1 MLEATRNSQKSQA
14 QEQHILVIDDHE
26 CGVFALDAATYSI
39 GRDTS
44 NAIVLNDES
53 VSRRHALLLRMP
65 IPGENRYRYRLIDG
79 NSLGDPSTNGTIV
92 NGTSSQSHELV
103 KGDSIQFGKNSF
115 CTYLII
121 SGEESEMS
129 NYLASAEFQSIKANL
144 VDPKAT
150 IAADMSEEMDQLEPQ
165 QNVDIWLE
173 NPIEP
178 EQEDAT
184 IIFSKNSAARKVAFT
199 RAAPVSK
206 PSFVQQHWL
215 KIVLAAGISVMVM
228 GVGFWHRNQ
237 TSEPAPVESNVTAPE
252 S

>member
-1 MLEATRNSQKSQA
+1 MLEATRDPQKSQA

-39 GRDTS
+39 GRDTN

-129 NYLASAEFQSIKANL
+129 SYLASAEFQSIKAGL

-165 QNVDIWLE
+165 HNADIWLK

-184 IIFSKNSAARKVAFT
+184 TIFSKQSAARKAASTQV
-199 RAAPVSK
+199 APVSRS
-206 PSFVQQHWL
+206 SFVQQHWL
-215 KIVLAAGISVMVM
+215 KIALFAGIGAMVM
-228 GVGFWHRNQ
+228 SVGLWQLHQ
-237 TSEPAPVESNVTAPE
+237 TSEPAPIESNVTAPE

>member
-1 MLEATRNSQKSQA
+1 MLEATQDRHKPQA

-39 GRDTS
+39 GRDAN

-92 NGTSSQSHELV
+92 NGTSCQSHELV

-121 SGEESEMS
+121 SGEETEMS
-129 NYLASAEFQSIKANL
+129 SYLASAEFQSIKAGL

-150 IAADMSEEMDQLEPQ
+150 VAVNMSEDVDSPEPP
-165 QNVDIWLE
+165 NGDDIWLE
-173 NPIEP
+173 DPIQP
-178 EQEDAT
+178 EYADET
-184 IIFSKNSAARKVAFT
+184 IIFSKQSAVRKAAAKVEPIQPSVFQRHRFKFLMGAGVAT
-199 RAAPVSK
+199 MIVVAGLWYQANHSPKSAP
-206 PSFVQQHWL
+206 
-215 KIVLAAGISVMVM
+215 
-228 GVGFWHRNQ
+228 
-237 TSEPAPVESNVTAPE
+237 SESAVTAPE
-252 S
+252 P